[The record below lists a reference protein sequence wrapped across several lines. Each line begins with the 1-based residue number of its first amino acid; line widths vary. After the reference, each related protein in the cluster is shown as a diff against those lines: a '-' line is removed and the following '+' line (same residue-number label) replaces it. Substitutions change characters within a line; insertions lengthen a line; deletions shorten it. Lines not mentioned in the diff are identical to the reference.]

1 MLDTVCGSLEGS
13 VRDVDGDASSL
24 LVPVPQA
31 FYEQA
36 TLDVA
41 RALIGKTL
49 TRRTV
54 RGVTAGIIVE
64 VEAYAGAID
73 PASHAF
79 RALTPR
85 NRSMFGP
92 AGRAYVYLS
101 YGMHCCINVVT
112 EREGEAAAVL
122 VRALQPTYGMALM
135 RERRGVGIGDR
146 DLCRGPGRLCQAL
159 DITRAQDGVDLTVG
173 PGSDG
178 TDELDGLWV
187 AETVDWPVDTTVTT
201 SPRVGITR
209 AVDWPWRY
217 YVAGNRFVSGRPVR

>member
-1 MLDTVCGSLEGS
+1 MLRG
-13 VRDVDGDASSL
+13 DGDDGLGWREDSVLMREVSSSL
-24 LVPVPQA
+24 VALPPA

-49 TRRTV
+49 ARRT
-54 RGVTAGIIVE
+54 RDGLTAGIIVE
-64 VEAYAGAID
+64 AEAYAGAMD
-73 PASHAF
+73 PASHAY

-85 NRSMFGP
+85 NRSMYGP

-101 YGMHCCINVVT
+101 YGMHSCINIVT

-122 VRALQPTYGMALM
+122 VRALEPTHGIALM
-135 RERRGVGIGDR
+135 RERRGATIGDR

-159 DITRAQDGVDLTVG
+159 DITRAQDGADLTVAC
-173 PGSDG
+173 DG
-178 TDELDGLWV
+178 DGEEDGLWV
-187 AETVDWPVDTTVTT
+187 AETAGLPMDMPIAT

-209 AVDWPWRY
+209 AADWPWRF
-217 YVAGNRFVSGRPVR
+217 YVAGNRYVSARPA

>member
-1 MLDTVCGSLEGS
+1 M
-13 VRDVDGDASSL
+13 RDVSSL
-24 LVPVPQA
+24 LVPMPHG
-31 FYEQA
+31 FYEQT

-49 TRRTV
+49 ARRTA

-64 VEAYAGAID
+64 VEAYAGATD
-73 PASHAF
+73 PASHAY

-101 YGMHCCINVVT
+101 YGMHCCINIVT

-135 RERRGVGIGDR
+135 RERRGASIGDR

-159 DITRAQDGVDLTVG
+159 DITRAQDGADLTLG
-173 PGSDG
+173 PDTDG
-178 TDELDGLWV
+178 LDGLWV
-187 AETVDWPVDTTVTT
+187 TETGDWTLDAPIAT

-209 AVDWPWRY
+209 ATDWQWRF
-217 YVAGNRFVSGRPVR
+217 YVPGNRFVSGQPVR

>member
-1 MLDTVCGSLEGS
+1 MGVVSP
-13 VRDVDGDASSL
+13 L
-24 LVPVPQA
+24 LVPVPRA

-49 TRRTV
+49 ARRTA
-54 RGVTAGIIVE
+54 RGVAAGIIVE
-64 VEAYAGAID
+64 VEAYAGAMD
-73 PASHAF
+73 PASHAY
-79 RALTPR
+79 RAMTPR

-101 YGMHCCINVVT
+101 YGMHCCINIVT

-122 VRALQPTYGMALM
+122 VRALQPTHGMALM

-146 DLCRGPGRLCQAL
+146 DMCRGPGRLCQAL
-159 DITRAQDGVDLTVG
+159 DITRAQDGADLTVR
-173 PGSDG
+173 PG
-178 TDELDGLWV
+178 TDRLDGLWI
-187 AETVDWPVDTTVTT
+187 AETVDWAMDTAVAT

-209 AVDWPWRY
+209 AVDWPWRF
-217 YVAGNRFVSGRPVR
+217 YVADNRFVSGRPVR